1 MEAMEQLKS
10 EGVDVRRLPDEVLAR
25 LKEVATEVVEA
36 SANADPVAK
45 KVWEQ
50 QKAYLQRLYDYAE
63 SNEKDIYNI
72 RG

>member
-1 MEAMEQLKS
+1 MLTK
-10 EGVDVRRLPDEVLAR
+10 GVA
-25 LKEVATEVVEA
+25 A
-36 SANADPVAK
+36 SAPADPMAT

>member
-1 MEAMEQLKS
+1 
-10 EGVDVRRLPDEVLAR
+10 
-25 LKEVATEVVEA
+25 
-36 SANADPVAK
+36 
-45 KVWEQ
+45 VWEQ